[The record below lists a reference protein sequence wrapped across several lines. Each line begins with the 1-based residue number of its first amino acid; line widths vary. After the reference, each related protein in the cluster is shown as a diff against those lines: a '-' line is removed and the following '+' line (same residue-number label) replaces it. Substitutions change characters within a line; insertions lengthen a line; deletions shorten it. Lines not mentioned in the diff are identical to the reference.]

1 MSEEAFKYLETKDV
15 YRFLEGDG
23 ESNLIEYNG
32 EGYGLPYLTASDLL
46 GYCQQFGLV
55 EEVPGFSRWTY
66 VEALIKAAVANDR
79 CDELLNFF
87 FDLSHF
93 NNLQGSH
100 GLDIPAI
107 PDEDVENVH
116 KAIVT
121 AAIQHINHLI
131 RLTRHELQ
139 LINGHFY
146 MVKAG
151 EKSVITT
158 LQLDKF
164 SSEYAADLRNR
175 CQEDFVQGNYDS
187 VITKSRTMMEETLI
201 HIIEIA
207 KDQGLTE
214 EEPSKSGDLVKLYNQ
229 VKTIKNM
236 RQTDTNDERVKK
248 LLGGL
253 ETIVNNIA
261 SMRNNE
267 SDAHGAGSKRIKIN
281 AREARL
287 VMNCSM
293 AFWEYMVSTK
303 D

>member
-107 PDEDVENVH
+107 PDEDVENAFFRLHGITSGEFVNALSLTLPLSGRNV
-116 KAIVT
+116 KSRKTKTTPPRSGGVT
-121 AAIQHINHLI
+121 AYLPPVPRPPA
-131 RLTRHELQ
+131 
-139 LINGHFY
+139 
-146 MVKAG
+146 
-151 EKSVITT
+151 
-158 LQLDKF
+158 
-164 SSEYAADLRNR
+164 
-175 CQEDFVQGNYDS
+175 
-187 VITKSRTMMEETLI
+187 
-201 HIIEIA
+201 
-207 KDQGLTE
+207 
-214 EEPSKSGDLVKLYNQ
+214 SGPGRPG
-229 VKTIKNM
+229 T
-236 RQTDTNDERVKK
+236 
-248 LLGGL
+248 GG
-253 ETIVNNIA
+253 
-261 SMRNNE
+261 
-267 SDAHGAGSKRIKIN
+267 
-281 AREARL
+281 
-287 VMNCSM
+287 
-293 AFWEYMVSTK
+293 
-303 D
+303 